1 MKNLVPS
8 DLEEQW
14 LKTKH
19 LPLVERKMGEGSSR
33 PYDMPNLA

>member
-19 LPLVERKMGEGSSR
+19 LPLVGGKMGEGSSR